1 MKKIEMDY
9 YESFDEYEY
18 EYSLEEIEKLE
29 AAGAFNDEDL
39 ELEIALDELE
49 EKRHDD
55 ILF

>member
-9 YESFDEYEY
+9 YESFEYE

-29 AAGAFNDEDL
+29 AAGAFNDENL
-39 ELEIALDELE
+39 ELEIALDELQE
-49 EKRHDD
+49 LRGDD